1 MKKVLVLLL
10 GIALV
15 FSLAGTVSAAD
26 VPGTPDNIATNSPL
40 LDAGQTG
47 VSEGIITGSKES
59 AVYVWYSVGVE
70 TYEVTIPG
78 DVTFGTVGKKLETAV
93 EVTSLTLT
101 EGRTLNLTVNSTHGW
116 KLEHHGDNGQLTGH
130 NMTYEMTYTPING
143 DAPVVATGTDKI
155 SLLKVTSKTFDE
167 ARTNA
172 LTFTLKESAPTTG
185 TFKDRLT
192 FTVTI
197 E

>member
-15 FSLAGTVSAAD
+15 FSLAGTVSAAE
-26 VPGTPDNIATNSPL
+26 VPGNPDHIATNSPL

-47 VSEGIITGSKES
+47 VDDGIITGSKES

-70 TYEVTIPG
+70 TYEVKIPG

-101 EGRTLNLTVNSTHGW
+101 EGRSLNLTVNSTHGW
-116 KLEHHGDNGQLTGH
+116 KLEHHDKDGKPTGH

-143 DAPVVATGTDKI
+143 GNPVAATGTDKI
-155 SLLKVTSKTFDE
+155 SLLKVNSRNFDE
-167 ARTNA
+167 NRKND